1 MNDALFSNILRT
13 YLVRDNGFTEI
24 EANNEIYYI
33 MSMIGTT
40 NLLEGTDLRFGNI
53 VYVFPSIPRHAM
65 KDYIAMKKMNRGE
78 KMKVA
83 QSINNALN
91 HSAGY

>member
-1 MNDALFSNILRT
+1 MNDTLFSNILHT
-13 YLVRDNGFTEI
+13 YLIRDNGFTEI

-33 MSMIGTT
+33 MYMIGTEE
-40 NLLEGTDLRFGNI
+40 LSVSTDLRFGNTA
-53 VYVFPSIPRHAM
+53 YVFPTIARYKMNFS
-65 KDYIAMKKMNRGE
+65 IAMKKMNRGE